1 MPSNELRS
9 FIAVHYALLVN
20 NHTLLKNNPALLT
33 VREALSFFLFKK
45 RGHA

>member
-20 NHTLLKNNPALLT
+20 NHTLLKITL
-33 VREALSFFLFKK
+33 RY
-45 RGHA
+45 